1 VENRYFKE
9 FSKGIIKENPVL
21 VLLLGLCPTLG
32 VTTSATNGLTMGLA
46 TLTVLV
52 FSNMI
57 VSMIKDFIPDKV
69 RIPAFIMVIA
79 SLVTIVGMIMEAY
92 IPALYGALGVF
103 LPLIVVNCIILGRAE
118 SFASKNG
125 IILSILDGLGN
136 GLGFTFTLVLLG
148 GIREILGNGSIFG
161 IKFLGSFYNP
171 ALIFILPPGAFLTL
185 GFIIATMNARKNKSL
200 NKKEAK

>member
-79 SLVTIVGMIMEAY
+79 SLVTIVGMVMEAY

>member
-1 VENRYFKE
+1 MENRYFKE

>member
-1 VENRYFKE
+1 MENRYFKE
-9 FSKGIIKENPVL
+9 FSKGIVKENPVL

-79 SLVTIVGMIMEAY
+79 SLVTIVGMVMEAY
-92 IPALYGALGVF
+92 IPALYAALGVF

-185 GFIIATMNARKNKSL
+185 GFIIATMNAKKNRSL